1 MLAVAKIR
9 LILYS
14 ILGLII
20 IFLIYQAVVPLGQ
33 ITYSI
38 TPCDNSFFIQKL
50 QPKERV
56 SEVDKTGCTQKII
69 GEPVYF
75 NLNTQRTFNQAAVTV
90 TYQDSGQNNIIE
102 LGPQADEWKNY
113 ILRPLE
119 NKIIDRLNWNKIS
132 GNGAV
137 LYQREKKFKT
147 IEEFLNNLPPR
158 EEILAYKYDL
168 PQLKYIE
175 GYQNT
180 TGLPACQS
188 YVLCIAG
195 RLRRPEELGAPRNDI
210 LPLRGA
216 YQFYTYLKNEPLDF
230 NFSFSDLNLNKD
242 ADNIKV
248 AIYYKDEQ
256 IAEKNLADERG
267 GEEER
272 QRADAGNIKLN
283 MANLPEGFYKISVIA
298 NDDIITDKIISSQNI
313 VSFINRIWLAE
324 NENKPIALYS
334 DVPEATI
341 STLNAASL
349 QKINVNGDSLEL
361 AETYRQFSLPTRQS
375 QSTLKLKTGDVI
387 LSGAGVFSFSED
399 AFYDPDYKK
408 MVKTTDVDEE
418 KINYIITSYS
428 SQNEGEVSSPRPLD
442 SWKTKTVSFDL
453 TKAFR
458 YKNNYNFI
466 ISVPGLI
473 AEDGVDDWVEIKN
486 IKVELKG
493 STIFD
498 KFQNFQF

>member
-119 NKIIDRLNWNKIS
+119 NKIIDGLNWNKIS

-168 PQLKYIE
+168 PRREIME
-175 GYQNT
+175 D
-180 TGLPACQS
+180 LPASCDTAHCA
-188 YVLCIAG
+188 VPARFLTHKI
-195 RLRRPEELGAPRNDI
+195 P
-210 LPLRGA
+210 PLRGA

-230 NFSFSDLNLNKD
+230 SFSFSDLNLNKD

-256 IAEKNLADERG
+256 IAEKNLPDERG

-272 QRADAGNIKLN
+272 QRTDAGNIKLN